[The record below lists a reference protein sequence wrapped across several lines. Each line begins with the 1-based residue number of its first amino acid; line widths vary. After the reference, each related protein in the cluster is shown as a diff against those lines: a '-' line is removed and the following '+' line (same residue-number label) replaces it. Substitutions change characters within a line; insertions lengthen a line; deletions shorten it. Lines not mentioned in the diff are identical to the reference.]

1 MTDRDRIERAL
12 SDARELEL
20 TDLEVMSVV
29 ARARDAGPRRVS
41 RFGRRRIVVGVLIPV
56 VCAAGAAAYVAR
68 PSDEKIALAGI
79 NCVLTAERGANS
91 GPGTAVPDGRDP
103 VTICAELWASAMV
116 DRRTK
121 TVPPLVACVSQTAGD
136 VTVYPTAD
144 KSICE
149 RLDQTTVPA
158 GYEKATAQ
166 LAPLQ
171 RRVERL
177 WGGGGWTAQE
187 LRAGETGWCRS
198 LPIVTEIAEAEIRR
212 LRLVGWQVR
221 TTGSGSCAVSGR
233 VDGDMHSVI
242 IELHE
247 PFEPHVD
254 DRPPDVV
261 KHENAWVTAWQEV
274 RSEFPGFATTGL
286 LCGPPAE
293 TIARLKVILKR
304 ADVTAPLELALIGRD
319 HTIGF
324 TSRLHCM
331 GLVDEHSDENERIV
345 VWPDA
350 PLGEL
355 YPTDA
360 ELEALGPGE
369 TFGLPT
375 FPGLGL
381 TP

>member
-1 MTDRDRIERAL
+1 MTDHDRIEQAL
-12 SDARELEL
+12 FDARKLEL
-20 TDLEVMSVV
+20 TDLEVTSAVS
-29 ARARDAGPRRVS
+29 RARDAGPRRVS
-41 RFGRRRIVVGVLIPV
+41 RFGRRRLVVGVLIPV

-79 NCVLTAERGANS
+79 RCVTTVERHPNS
-91 GPGTAVPDGRDP
+91 GSGTLAPDGRDP

-144 KSICE
+144 KGICE
-149 RLDQTTVPA
+149 QLDQTTVPA
-158 GYEKATAQ
+158 GYGKTATQ

-171 RRVERL
+171 RIVERL
-177 WGGGGWTAQE
+177 WSGGWPDPE
-187 LRAGETGWCRS
+187 LRAGETGSCRS
-198 LPIVTEIAEAEIRR
+198 LPVVTEIAEVEIRR
-212 LRLVGWQVR
+212 LRLAGWQVR
-221 TTGSGSCAVSGR
+221 TAGIGSCAISGH
-233 VDGDMHSVI
+233 VDGDLHSVI
-242 IELHE
+242 IELHA

-254 DRPPDVV
+254 DRSPEVV
-261 KHENAWVTAWQEV
+261 KRENAWVAAWQEV
-274 RSEFPGFATTGL
+274 RSEFPGFETTGL

-293 TIARLKVILKR
+293 TIDRLKVILKR

-331 GLVDEHSDENERIV
+331 GLADEITDEKERVV

-355 YPTDA
+355 YPTDS
-360 ELEALGPGE
+360 ELEALGPGK

-375 FPGLGL
+375 FPGLGY